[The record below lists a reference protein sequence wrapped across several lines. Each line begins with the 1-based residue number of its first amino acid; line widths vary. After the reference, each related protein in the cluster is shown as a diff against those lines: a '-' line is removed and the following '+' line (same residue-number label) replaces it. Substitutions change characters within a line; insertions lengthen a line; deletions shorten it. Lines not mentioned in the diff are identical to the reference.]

1 MSSKVCLS
9 NFRPSG
15 LAFTGSYGRYNVILT
30 PFNGA
35 WEWEIHAEASGPSLA
50 WAWGRESSL
59 PTALDALFRRLAQ
72 GIGDPK

>member
-1 MSSKVCLS
+1 MSSKVYLS

-30 PFNGA
+30 PFNGE
-35 WEWEIHAEASGPSLA
+35 WEWEIYAEVSGPSLA
-50 WAWGRESSL
+50 RGREFSL
-59 PTALDALFRRLAQ
+59 PIALDVLFRRLAQ

>member
-15 LAFTGSYGRYNVILT
+15 PAFLGSYGRYNVVLT
-30 PFNGA
+30 PFNGE
-35 WEWEIHAEASGPSLA
+35 WEWEIYAEVSGPSLA
-50 WAWGRESSL
+50 RGREFSL

-72 GIGDPK
+72 GIGEK